1 LLALLRSDKARFLRF
16 AFVGGIG
23 FLIDAGLLA
32 LLHHGAGLDPF
43 SSRLISI
50 SASAFTTWRL
60 NRSVTFGAS
69 QLSQASE
76 GLRYALVAAV
86 TAGFNYL
93 VYALLLIALPAV
105 WPVAA
110 ATIATLAAMFFSYVG
125 YSRFVFSDARAIVG
139 APSSQ
144 RR

>member
-1 LLALLRSDKARFLRF
+1 MLALARFDAARFLRF
-16 AFVGGIG
+16 AFVGGVG

-50 SASAFTTWRL
+50 SISAFTTWRL

-69 QLSQASE
+69 HLSQANE
-76 GLRYALVAAV
+76 GLRYALVAAA
-86 TAGFNYL
+86 TAAFNYA
-93 VYALLLIALPAV
+93 VYALLIVIFPEL

-110 ATIATLAAMFFSYVG
+110 AVIATLAAMFFSYAG
-125 YSRFVFSDARAIVG
+125 YSRFVFSGVSATVG
-139 APSSQ
+139 APNSQ

>member
-1 LLALLRSDKARFLRF
+1 LLALARSEAARFTRF
-16 AFVGGIG
+16 AVVGGIG
-23 FLIDAGLLA
+23 FLIDAGLLV

-50 SASAFTTWRL
+50 SISAFTTWRL

-69 QLSQASE
+69 HFSQASE
-76 GLRYALVAAV
+76 GLRYALVAA
-86 TAGFNYL
+86 AAASFNYL
-93 VYALLLIALPAV
+93 VYALLIVVFPAF

-110 ATIATLAAMFFSYVG
+110 VVAATLAAMFFSYAG
-125 YSRFVFSDARAIVG
+125 YSRFVFSDVSATVG

>member
-1 LLALLRSDKARFLRF
+1 MLALARFDAARFLRF
-16 AFVGGIG
+16 AFVGGVG
-23 FLIDAGLLA
+23 FLIDAGFLA

-50 SASAFTTWRL
+50 SISAFTTWRL

-69 QLSQASE
+69 HFSQASE
-76 GLRYALVAAV
+76 GLRYALVAVA

-93 VYALLLIALPAV
+93 IYALLIVVFPAL
-105 WPVAA
+105 WLVAA
-110 ATIATLAAMFFSYVG
+110 AVVATLVAMFFSYAG
-125 YSRFVFSDARAIVG
+125 YSRFVFSGVSATVG